1 MKNNRLKIISIFI
14 IILLA
19 LSYGIVFANNELDIK
34 LQKAELSEE
43 YQEWQ
48 NLSDEEKAKRIE
60 PARYVVQQ
68 QEDTTTYLKNL
79 KNVFR
84 TQSLL
89 RASIPAQY
97 NLKNYI
103 PQNTT
108 IKDQMSTNSCWAF
121 ATIGA
126 LETNLA
132 IKDYN
137 NSQPAKTY
145 DFSERHM
152 IYSSVRSA
160 FLNNAVNEYGY
171 NMKPSDGGNF
181 YMGIQYIINGL
192 GAVNESD
199 LPFEDNENNINIAQ
213 IQNKEVQTTLY
224 EAENF
229 PTVET
234 SNRSQIMDTMKQYI
248 MNNGGLYVNIHG
260 ASLVDNRNYNN
271 TTGAIYCA
279 NSDTAPIDHG
289 VILIG
294 WDDNYSRNN
303 FNENQRPSSDGAWI
317 IKNSWG
323 SSLNLDVQALKQQI
337 FENNYEECIQN
348 GYNTADSIP
357 NAIIEMNLKNWYGES
372 KVQMLGNVAIVKV
385 GDNGYMYISYED
397 CNVYS
402 AVSSI
407 TDVKQEKDYDNIY
420 HLETF
425 GGNSQLY
432 LETTAAI
439 ELANVFTR
447 DTSKQE
453 EIDRIS
459 FYSVMDYSECKVL
472 INPNGDSKAPEDL
485 VEAKLK
491 EGDTKSVIAGY
502 NSFELAEPIKLNSD
516 KFVVVIQILDN
527 TATKHFEVESQTFD
541 NRWAYATIN
550 PGESFYTYGN
560 NFNVN
565 AWKDFAEED
574 GDLRGNLPIRA
585 YTQNIE
591 EEPVVL
597 EEIYIAQAPNKT
609 VYTEG
614 ENFDPTGMKVIAKYS
629 DNTTKEITSYNISGG
644 DNLQVGTT
652 SVTIKY
658 EENDVV
664 KTTTQNIT
672 VNAKPIILEELYIE
686 QAPNKTAYTEG
697 ENFDTAGMKVMAKY
711 SNGETKQI
719 TDYTIIGGEN
729 LQEGTTSVTIQYT
742 EGDITKTATQ
752 NIVVTKEEEP
762 APVVLVEI
770 SIETAPNKTVY
781 TEGENFDPAGMK
793 IIAKYSDNSTK
804 EITNYTILDG
814 ENLQEGTTS
823 VTIQYIEGDITK
835 TATQNITVEKEEIK
849 LQEIFIEEEPD
860 KTTYKEGENFDP
872 TGMKVI
878 ARYSN
883 GDYKEI
889 TDYTILDGDN
899 LTTSKTMVTIQ
910 YEENGVTKT
919 ITQAITVEKDEPIK
933 TTLVEIYVDTKPNKL
948 VYKEGE
954 NFDPAGMKVVAK
966 YSDNTTKEI
975 TDYTIL
981 DGENLQEGTTS
992 VTIQYTEGEITKTTT
1007 QAIAVIK
1014 EEPVEVS
1021 LIEIFVDVEP
1031 YILEYKE
1038 GENFDPTG
1046 MKIMAIY
1053 SDNTTKEITD
1063 YTIIDGENL
1072 QEGTTS
1078 VTIQYTEGDITKTT
1092 TQAISVTNEGTTEEP
1107 DPEDPTIIEPVPSN
1121 FDNAQAEIQE
1131 TKMYFDSSDLKN
1143 GTIGEIKIKINN
1155 IQLGDEEN
1163 TSYEYYYYLSGTQG
1177 DENIN
1182 DWKKTE
1188 ITKESDGTYS
1198 ITLTINSENL
1208 NNYEELTESDNLF
1221 IYVKEVAS
1229 TENKTIEN
1237 VHSLEVENNSEPQCY
1252 VDGEYVG
1259 GIEDVLNYKQN
1270 GQNNNYNSGN
1280 TENPKDDT
1288 VIPGILPFTGKT
1300 AIMIIIV
1307 LVAIAGGVFYYRY
1320 KNIDR

>member
-260 ASLVDNRNYNN
+260 ASLADNRNYNN

-357 NAIIEMNLKNWYGES
+357 NSIIEMNLKNWYGES

-686 QAPNKTAYTEG
+686 QAPNKTAYKEG

-770 SIETAPNKTVY
+770 SIETEPNKTTY
-781 TEGENFDPAGMK
+781 KEGENFDPAGMK

-804 EITNYTILDG
+804 EITNYTIL
-814 ENLQEGTTS
+814 
-823 VTIQYIEGDITK
+823 
-835 TATQNITVEKEEIK
+835 
-849 LQEIFIEEEPD
+849 
-860 KTTYKEGENFDP
+860 
-872 TGMKVI
+872 
-878 ARYSN
+878 
-883 GDYKEI
+883 
-889 TDYTILDGDN
+889 
-899 LTTSKTMVTIQ
+899 
-910 YEENGVTKT
+910 
-919 ITQAITVEKDEPIK
+919 
-933 TTLVEIYVDTKPNKL
+933 
-948 VYKEGE
+948 
-954 NFDPAGMKVVAK
+954 
-966 YSDNTTKEI
+966 
-975 TDYTIL
+975 
-981 DGENLQEGTTS
+981 
-992 VTIQYTEGEITKTTT
+992 
-1007 QAIAVIK
+1007 
-1014 EEPVEVS
+1014 
-1021 LIEIFVDVEP
+1021 
-1031 YILEYKE
+1031 
-1038 GENFDPTG
+1038 
-1046 MKIMAIY
+1046 
-1053 SDNTTKEITD
+1053 
-1063 YTIIDGENL
+1063 DGENL

>member
-19 LSYGIVFANNELDIK
+19 LSYGIVFANDELDIK

-260 ASLVDNRNYNN
+260 ASLADNRNYNN

-686 QAPNKTAYTEG
+686 QAPNKTAYKEG

-770 SIETAPNKTVY
+770 SIETEPN
-781 TEGENFDPAGMK
+781 
-793 IIAKYSDNSTK
+793 
-804 EITNYTILDG
+804 
-814 ENLQEGTTS
+814 
-823 VTIQYIEGDITK
+823 
-835 TATQNITVEKEEIK
+835 
-849 LQEIFIEEEPD
+849 
-860 KTTYKEGENFDP
+860 KTTYKEG
-872 TGMKVI
+872 
-878 ARYSN
+878 
-883 GDYKEI
+883 
-889 TDYTILDGDN
+889 
-899 LTTSKTMVTIQ
+899 
-910 YEENGVTKT
+910 
-919 ITQAITVEKDEPIK
+919 
-933 TTLVEIYVDTKPNKL
+933 
-948 VYKEGE
+948 
-954 NFDPAGMKVVAK
+954 
-966 YSDNTTKEI
+966 
-975 TDYTIL
+975 
-981 DGENLQEGTTS
+981 
-992 VTIQYTEGEITKTTT
+992 
-1007 QAIAVIK
+1007 
-1014 EEPVEVS
+1014 
-1021 LIEIFVDVEP
+1021 
-1031 YILEYKE
+1031 
-1038 GENFDPTG
+1038 
-1046 MKIMAIY
+1046 
-1053 SDNTTKEITD
+1053 
-1063 YTIIDGENL
+1063 
-1072 QEGTTS
+1072 
-1078 VTIQYTEGDITKTT
+1078 
-1092 TQAISVTNEGTTEEP
+1092 
-1107 DPEDPTIIEPVPSN
+1107 
-1121 FDNAQAEIQE
+1121 
-1131 TKMYFDSSDLKN
+1131 
-1143 GTIGEIKIKINN
+1143 
-1155 IQLGDEEN
+1155 
-1163 TSYEYYYYLSGTQG
+1163 
-1177 DENIN
+1177 
-1182 DWKKTE
+1182 
-1188 ITKESDGTYS
+1188 
-1198 ITLTINSENL
+1198 
-1208 NNYEELTESDNLF
+1208 
-1221 IYVKEVAS
+1221 
-1229 TENKTIEN
+1229 
-1237 VHSLEVENNSEPQCY
+1237 
-1252 VDGEYVG
+1252 
-1259 GIEDVLNYKQN
+1259 
-1270 GQNNNYNSGN
+1270 
-1280 TENPKDDT
+1280 
-1288 VIPGILPFTGKT
+1288 
-1300 AIMIIIV
+1300 
-1307 LVAIAGGVFYYRY
+1307 
-1320 KNIDR
+1320 